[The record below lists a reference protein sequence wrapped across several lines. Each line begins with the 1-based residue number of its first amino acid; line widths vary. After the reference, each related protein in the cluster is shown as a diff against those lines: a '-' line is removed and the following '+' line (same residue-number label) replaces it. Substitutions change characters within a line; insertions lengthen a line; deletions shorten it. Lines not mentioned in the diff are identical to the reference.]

1 VTDLHDP
8 LAAVN
13 AVLSEVIDLI
23 REVKQARW
31 KTSAPGALHAELDAL
46 FEDTKTWAR
55 LLIENDEERGVSPL
69 DSMQSAAMRTPPN
82 LWPGEVTAEEVRDV
96 LDQHL
101 ERLGR
106 DVEAAM
112 AGQHDDEVR
121 AVLADVER
129 GVVAHRHAL
138 SAL

>member
-1 VTDLHDP
+1 MTDLHDP

-23 REVKQARW
+23 REVKLARW
-31 KTSAPGALHAELDAL
+31 KSSAPGALHAELDAL
-46 FEDTKTWAR
+46 FDDTKTWAR
-55 LLIENDEERGVSPL
+55 LLIEHDEERGVSPL
-69 DSMQSAAMRTPPN
+69 DSMQSGAARTPAN

-101 ERLGR
+101 DRLGR
-106 DVEAAM
+106 DVGAAM
-112 AGQHDDEVR
+112 AGQQDGRVR
-121 AVLADVER
+121 AALTDVRR
-129 GVVAHRHAL
+129 GVVAHHHAL